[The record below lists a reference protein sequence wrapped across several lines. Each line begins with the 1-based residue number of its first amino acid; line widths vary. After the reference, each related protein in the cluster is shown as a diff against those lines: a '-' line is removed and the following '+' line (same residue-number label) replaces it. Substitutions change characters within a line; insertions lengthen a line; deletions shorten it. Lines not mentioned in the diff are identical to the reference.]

1 MYTYA
6 TAPQRV
12 FDYFE
17 VSEWINK
24 YIIEARL
31 KNAPLIST
39 YLSQFNLFSRF
50 KPPVEEVVA
59 EADMCK
65 VLLRV
70 LLRLG
75 ESFLC

>member
-1 MYTYA
+1 MPMYTYA
-6 TAPQRV
+6 TAPQRI

-39 YLSQFNLFSRF
+39 YLSPFNLRGH
-50 KPPVEEVVA
+50 
-59 EADMCK
+59 K
-65 VLLRV
+65 VQAA
-70 LLRLG
+70 
-75 ESFLC
+75 